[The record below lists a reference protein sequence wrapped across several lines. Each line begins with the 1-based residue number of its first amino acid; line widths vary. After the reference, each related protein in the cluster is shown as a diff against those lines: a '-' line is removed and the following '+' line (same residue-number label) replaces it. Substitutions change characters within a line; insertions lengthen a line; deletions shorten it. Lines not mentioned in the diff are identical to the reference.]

1 MNADLIR
8 ELNDMGR
15 ELERWALVIGPGGNI
30 SAREGTKVYISP
42 SGYDVDKIADDQW
55 SVLDLESGEKLSGP
69 RPASEWE
76 FHLRCLRAR
85 PEMVCVCHAHPP
97 FATGFVSGG
106 ADIVPYTPDFIA
118 YVDRMA
124 HVPFIMPAGPEL
136 ALAVEAKVKAG
147 ANAVALRNHG
157 VVTLGRTIR
166 EALVRM
172 LLIEDHGKI
181 LVAAAAA
188 GAPRPLT
195 LEEQEAIRNMEVEA
209 YRRRIMGGEE
219 GEPGSEGGGAGP
231 G

>member
-1 MNADLIR
+1 MSMELIR
-8 ELNDMGR
+8 ELNEMGR
-15 ELERWALVIGPGGNI
+15 ELERWGLVIGPGGNV
-30 SAREGTKVYISP
+30 SAREGSKVYISP

-55 SVLDLESGEKLSGP
+55 SVLDLASGEKLSGP

-85 PEMVCVCHAHPP
+85 PEIVCVCHAHPP

-118 YVDRMA
+118 YVDRIE
-124 HVPFIMPAGPEL
+124 HVPFITPAGTEL

-157 VVTLGRTIR
+157 VVTLGRTVR

-172 LLIEDHGKI
+172 LLVEDHGKI
-181 LVAAAAA
+181 QVAAAAA

-195 LEEQEAIRNMEVEA
+195 PQEQETIRNMEVEA

-219 GEPGSEGGGAGP
+219 GPSRREGGREGP